1 MSLILLL
8 FFIYAV
14 LGINIFSGVMLQDK
28 LDEKNNF
35 RTFQRAMIILMKFST
50 GEDWNAF
57 MFELANTDGY
67 NGVECKVSGK
77 LYF

>member
-14 LGINIFSGVMLQDK
+14 LALNLFSGVLLQDY

-35 RTFQRAMIILMKFST
+35 QDFGTSMIILFKFST
-50 GEDWNAF
+50 GEDWNRF

-67 NGVECKVSGK
+67 KNIQCKSS
-77 LYF
+77 